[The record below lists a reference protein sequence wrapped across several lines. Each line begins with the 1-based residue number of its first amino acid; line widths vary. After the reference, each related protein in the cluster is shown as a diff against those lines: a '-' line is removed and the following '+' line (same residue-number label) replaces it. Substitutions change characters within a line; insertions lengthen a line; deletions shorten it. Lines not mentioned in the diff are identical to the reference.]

1 MVDSISDSI
10 YSQSVAGA
18 YSIGTYSQVNK
29 TDTEVFETA
38 FQDTLDALGDKTQE
52 QSVAKIDESTLGIP
66 AGMEIEGA
74 QDTQSVAQ
82 SEESSSSGSG
92 GSSSDSEDEEEYNEM
107 DLNQD
112 GTVSAAEMIIYEMRQ
127 GMSSDG
133 TDSATVSDALSA
145 YSAA

>member
-1 MVDSISDSI
+1 
-10 YSQSVAGA
+10 
-18 YSIGTYSQVNK
+18 
-29 TDTEVFETA
+29 
-38 FQDTLDALGDKTQE
+38 
-52 QSVAKIDESTLGIP
+52 
-66 AGMEIEGA
+66 MEIEGA

-92 GSSSDSEDEEEYNEM
+92 GSSSDSEDEEEYDEM